1 MEQQDKL
8 NELLSEGWSEKISER
23 DMMKVMAFVMEDDEV
38 FFRRIT
44 SGLTDAEIEEYL
56 QDFPEF
62 RKYWKKNK
70 EDQKDQNLKAGTN
83 MEDETGTEEE

>member
-1 MEQQDKL
+1 M
-8 NELLSEGWSEKISER
+8 
-23 DMMKVMAFVMEDDEV
+23 
-38 FFRRIT
+38 
-44 SGLTDAEIEEYL
+44 TDAEIEEYL

-83 MEDETGTEEE
+83 MEDGTGTEEE

>member
-38 FFRRIT
+38 F
-44 SGLTDAEIEEYL
+44 SAGLPA
-56 QDFPEF
+56 
-62 RKYWKKNK
+62 
-70 EDQKDQNLKAGTN
+70 A
-83 MEDETGTEEE
+83 

>member
-56 QDFPEF
+56 LDFPEF

-83 MEDETGTEEE
+83 MEDGTGTEEE